1 MLLGMVWLFM
11 VVCKWGCVMSC
22 SFVFQALAYLSYG
35 SSGRGGGCGGCG
47 GCGGW
52 LSQGWYNL
60 LWSMSGGGSIPTTP
74 WCW

>member
-22 SFVFQALAYLSYG
+22 SFVFQALAYLSY
-35 SSGRGGGCGGCG
+35 SSCCGDH

-52 LSQGWYNL
+52 SSQGCGIGRYIL
-60 LWSMSGGGSIPTTP
+60 LWSISGGGSIPTTP
-74 WCW
+74 W